1 MKVKELIELLNKL
14 DQEKE
19 IKCVSGSGYE
29 YEEQTSKEFYVKEYE
44 KMINHCHNSKTNES
58 WTYADVDDDGQNKD
72 FYLLS
77 GNDYDYPKR

>member
-1 MKVKELIELLNKL
+1 MKVKELIQLLSTL

-19 IKCVSGSGYE
+19 IKGVSVSGYE
-29 YEEQTSKEFYVKEYE
+29 YEEQTSTEFYVKEYE
-44 KMINHCHNSKTNES
+44 KMINHCRNEKNNES
-58 WTYADVDDDGQNKD
+58 WTYADVDDDGENKD